1 MEIGTNRPDAMC
13 HYGVASE
20 CSAIYDLPLKPIQ
33 PKLPNAKAAA
43 KPFAIKIEDTKG
55 CLRFTARV
63 IRNVKIV
70 ESPAKI
76 LDPLAIDDHPA
87 VSNSADA
94 SNYTRVQRG
103 QPTQAYHLRHPP

>member
-13 HYGVASE
+13 HYGVARE

-70 ESPAKI
+70 ESPTKM
-76 LDPLAIDDHPA
+76 LSGLAIADHRG
-87 VSNSADA
+87 VSKPADA
-94 SNYTRVQRG
+94 SNYTSMDVSKR
-103 QPTQAYHLRHPP
+103 THAY